1 MAVFKARIRSITV
14 YETDILVEGET
25 KLEVIQYLMNN
36 NEWHDDPTLDHDI
49 AYTHTNSRAVTGVME
64 EITSIKEIP
73 QNWTDDC
80 LAWNGI
86 DAVKLKDLL
95 KA

>member
-1 MAVFKARIRSITV
+1 MAIFKARIRSITV

-25 KLEVIQYLMNN
+25 KFEVIKYLTRS

-49 AYTHTNSRAVTGVME
+49 AYTHTNSRAATGVIE

-73 QNWTDDC
+73 QNWTANC
-80 LAWNGI
+80 FPWNTVEGI
-86 DAVKLKDLL
+86 KLKDQL
-95 KA
+95 KD